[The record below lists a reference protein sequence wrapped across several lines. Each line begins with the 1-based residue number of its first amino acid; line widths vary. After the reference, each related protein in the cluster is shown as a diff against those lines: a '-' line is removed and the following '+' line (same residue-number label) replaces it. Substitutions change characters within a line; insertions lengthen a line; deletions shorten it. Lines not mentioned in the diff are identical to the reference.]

1 MSINEVPPGIKE
13 QLARYEQLQQSLQAF
28 LVQKQQIEVE
38 IVEIDK
44 AVSELNKANEK
55 SKIYKSAGTVM
66 ISSNKEDVEKELN
79 EAKEL
84 AKTKLTVLN
93 KQENRIKENIKELQ
107 TKLDQSIKNQS
118 GNQGP
123 VIKRE

>member
-1 MSINEVPPGIKE
+1 
-13 QLARYEQLQQSLQAF
+13 
-28 LVQKQQIEVE
+28 
-38 IVEIDK
+38 
-44 AVSELNKANEK
+44 
-55 SKIYKSAGTVM
+55 M

-79 EAKEL
+79 ESKEL

-118 GNQGP
+118 SNQGP

>member
-1 MSINEVPPGIKE
+1 
-13 QLARYEQLQQSLQAF
+13 
-28 LVQKQQIEVE
+28 
-38 IVEIDK
+38 
-44 AVSELNKANEK
+44 
-55 SKIYKSAGTVM
+55 M

-79 EAKEL
+79 ESKEL

>member
-1 MSINEVPPGIKE
+1 MK
-13 QLARYEQLQQSLQAF
+13 
-28 LVQKQQIEVE
+28 
-38 IVEIDK
+38 
-44 AVSELNKANEK
+44 
-55 SKIYKSAGTVM
+55 
-66 ISSNKEDVEKELN
+66 SSNKEEVEKELN
-79 EAKEL
+79 ESKEL

-118 GNQGP
+118 DNQGP